1 MSSALPGNGQE
12 QYNKELLC
20 KDCKHSRADWLAR
33 LIKASRQFSCTLPES
48 WIPPDY
54 DPVIGLTKEGYF
66 QSAVTMRSPWN
77 KTCGA
82 AATKWLPRKKKHL
95 FLMLR
100 KVHFMS
106 DSRTVTSTQARKSLL
121 RAFRAKRPLFLW
133 GPPGIGKSELVEGI
147 TEELG
152 GLMIDLRLGQMEPTD
167 IRGIPFYNKELGK
180 MDWAPPIELPDEE
193 MAKDYPIVVLFLDE
207 LNSAAPSVQ
216 AAAYQLILN
225 RRIGKYRLPKNVVL
239 VAAGNRESDK
249 GVTYRMPTPLAN
261 RFIHQEMKVD
271 FASYQTWAVQNNIH
285 KDVVGYLSF
294 AKQDLYDFDSK
305 SSSRAFATPRTW
317 TFVSELLDEDDGDA
331 DTLTNLIAG
340 TVGEGLAVKFMAH
353 RKISAR
359 LPNPEDILSGK
370 VTTLDVKEVSAMY
383 SLVIS
388 MCYELKDAVA
398 RKIPDKEFH
407 AMSDNF
413 LGYMMKN
420 FETELT
426 VMGARIALTTYN
438 LPFQPTKLKNF
449 DEFHQRFGKY
459 ILQASA

>member
-1 MSSALPGNGQE
+1 MSE
-12 QYNKELLC
+12 
-20 KDCKHSRADWLAR
+20 
-33 LIKASRQFSCTLPES
+33 
-48 WIPPDY
+48 
-54 DPVIGLTKEGYF
+54 
-66 QSAVTMRSPWN
+66 
-77 KTCGA
+77 
-82 AATKWLPRKKKHL
+82 
-95 FLMLR
+95 
-100 KVHFMS
+100 
-106 DSRTVTSTQARKSLL
+106 SRTVNSIQARKALL
-121 RAFRAKRPLFLW
+121 QAFKVQRPVFLW

-167 IRGIPFYNKELGK
+167 IRGIPFYNKEIGK
-180 MDWAPPIELPDEE
+180 MDWAPPIDLPDEE
-193 MAKDYPIVVLFLDE
+193 TASQYPVVVLFLDE

-225 RRIGKYRLPKNVVL
+225 RRVGKYRLPKNVVM

-261 RFIHQEMKVD
+261 RFIHLEMKTD
-271 FASYQTWAVQNNIH
+271 FAAYQIWAVQNKIH
-285 KDVVGYLSF
+285 QDVVGYLSF

-317 TFVSELLDEDDGDA
+317 TFVSELLQNADDDDE
-331 DTLTNLIAG
+331 TLTNLIAG

-353 RKISAR
+353 RKFSSR
-359 LPNPEDILSGK
+359 LPQPEDILAGK
-370 VTTLDVKEVSAMY
+370 VHELEIKEVSAMY

-407 AMSDNF
+407 AMADNF
-413 LGYMMKN
+413 FGYMMKN
-420 FETELT
+420 FETELV

-449 DEFHQRFGKY
+449 DQFHQKYGKY

>member
-1 MSSALPGNGQE
+1 
-12 QYNKELLC
+12 
-20 KDCKHSRADWLAR
+20 
-33 LIKASRQFSCTLPES
+33 
-48 WIPPDY
+48 
-54 DPVIGLTKEGYF
+54 
-66 QSAVTMRSPWN
+66 
-77 KTCGA
+77 
-82 AATKWLPRKKKHL
+82 
-95 FLMLR
+95 
-100 KVHFMS
+100 MS
-106 DSRTVTSTQARKSLL
+106 DTRTVTSAQARKSLL
-121 RAFRAKRPLFLW
+121 KAFRVQRPLFLW
-133 GPPGIGKSELVEGI
+133 GPPGIGKSELVENI
-147 TEELG
+147 TTELG

-167 IRGIPFYNKELGK
+167 IRGIPFYNKDIGK
-180 MDWAPPIELPDEE
+180 MDWAPPVELPDEE

-216 AAAYQLILN
+216 SAAYQLILN
-225 RRIGKYRLPKNVVL
+225 RRIGKYRLPKNVVM

-261 RFIHQEMKVD
+261 RFLHQEMKVD
-271 FASYQTWAVQNNIH
+271 FASWQEWAVTHKVH

-317 TFVSELLDEDDGDA
+317 SFVSELLEEDDSD
-331 DTLTNLIAG
+331 DNTLTNLIAG

-353 RKISAR
+353 RKISGR
-359 LPNPEDILSGK
+359 MPQPEDILNGK

-388 MCYELKDAVA
+388 MCYELKAAVEN
-398 RKIPDKEFH
+398 KVESKKFH
-407 AMSDNF
+407 EMADNF

-426 VMGARIALTTYN
+426 VMGARIALTTYD
-438 LPFQPTKLKNF
+438 LPFLPTKLKNF